1 MEINY
6 VNIITLFL
14 SAAGFWKFI
23 EMALKFRTEKRLKK
37 AETGDVFAHAN
48 SQIVT
53 NWMEWSKKL
62 EERIKELESKAK
74 EFESLIEK
82 QRLRI
87 GEMEKHINSLE
98 KHNAELSNQIEELI
112 SNKA

>member
-23 EMALKFRTEKRLKK
+23 EVALRFRTEKRLKK

-62 EERIKELESKAK
+62 EERIKELETKANQQ
-74 EFESLIEK
+74 EELGEK

-87 GEMEKHINSLE
+87 VEMEKQMADLE
-98 KHNAELSNQIEELI
+98 KKNRELQEEITQLR
-112 SNKA
+112 SQV